1 MPDIYGINYNGVKPR
16 PTFEELIN
24 FVDYPVKYP
33 DRSATFSRDSPL
45 LTQFDGMGMMELQ
58 EQEQREL
65 VERQKEDMI
74 RQIAAATGQSAQMLR
89 ALNRRRFN
97 TPPDSLADSRN
108 QDVDEVI
115 ADHIQQQ
122 EEEQRRLNDERLR
135 AMMAELER
143 EWFGDNYD
151 PVQFVAD

>member
-1 MPDIYGINYNGVKPR
+1 MPNIYWININGVKPR
-16 PTFEELIN
+16 PFFEELMH
-24 FVDYPVKYP
+24 FEAYPVKYP
-33 DRSATFSRDSPL
+33 DRPATFSRDSPL
-45 LTQFDGMGMMELQ
+45 LTQFDGMGMMELL

>member
-1 MPDIYGINYNGVKPR
+1 
-16 PTFEELIN
+16 
-24 FVDYPVKYP
+24 
-33 DRSATFSRDSPL
+33 
-45 LTQFDGMGMMELQ
+45 
-58 EQEQREL
+58 
-65 VERQKEDMI
+65 
-74 RQIAAATGQSAQMLR
+74 MLR
-89 ALNRRRFN
+89 ALNRRRLN